1 MLERQLVSVDQQDK
15 LVFCPLQTPLGKQLC
30 EEHNMPVDLS
40 TAVLIEYDDD
50 TTKGSKAYVHSTS
63 VLKMFAFMT
72 FPWNVLGAIAL
83 LVPVVV
89 RDWAYRIF
97 ARNRGTIWK
106 NVKRI
111 TGMGDTQML
120 AYRSK
125 VVGLPISS
133 DDELSTLP
141 PSWGFSE
148 SETGG
153 ENVENTKKKE

>member
-1 MLERQLVSVDQQDK
+1 
-15 LVFCPLQTPLGKQLC
+15 
-30 EEHNMPVDLS
+30 MPVDLS
-40 TAVLIEYDDD
+40 TAVLIENHDDD
-50 TTKGSKAYVHSTS
+50 EKGSTAYLHSTS

-83 LVPVVV
+83 LVPVVL
-89 RDWAYRIF
+89 RDWAYKKF
-97 ARNRGTIWK
+97 AQNRGTIWK
-106 NVKRI
+106 NVKHI

-125 VVGLPISS
+125 IIGLPIRS

-148 SETGG
+148 TGG
-153 ENVENTKKKE
+153 EHENVDPKKKE